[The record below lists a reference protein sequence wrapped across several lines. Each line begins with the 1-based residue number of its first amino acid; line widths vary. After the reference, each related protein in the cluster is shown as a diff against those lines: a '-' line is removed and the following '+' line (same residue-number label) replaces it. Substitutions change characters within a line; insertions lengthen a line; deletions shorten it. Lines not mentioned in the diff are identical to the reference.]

1 MKQHQLDLP
10 EVISL
15 AKNEVS
21 FGVES
26 RANLAQPAVAA
37 AALQAV
43 FMPVHVQGLEE
54 VSEKLCTCHQLIFQ
68 NGDRVS

>member
-21 FGVES
+21 FGVER
-26 RANLAQPAVAA
+26 RADFAQSTVTAA
-37 AALQAV
+37 TFQAV
-43 FMPVHVQGLEE
+43 LVPVHVQGFEE
-54 VSEKLCTCHQLIFQ
+54 ISA
-68 NGDRVS
+68 R